1 MQPMMFVRK
10 LKWVTSTSRVHT
22 HFRETSASSVFP
34 VEVVMTP
41 SHSSEVENP
50 TLDFGFQNLQELL
63 INPYE
68 SLFPFTKPYN
78 GLSYLF

>member
-34 VEVVMTP
+34 VELVMKP
-41 SHSSEVENP
+41 SRSSEVEDS
-50 TLDFGFQNLQELL
+50 TLNFGFQELQELL
-63 INPYE
+63 INPDE

-78 GLSYLF
+78 GLSNLL